1 MKRSYLITDGG
12 LYDQKGFLQSR
23 KLFLL
28 TDLININQIL
38 SSNMKKG
45 ETVISFISLINIII
59 KRTIP
64 QYIIPLYKLKTTVI
78 Q

>member
-45 ETVISFISLINIII
+45 ETVISFIFLINITI

-64 QYIIPLYKLKTTVI
+64 QYILPQYKL
-78 Q
+78 

>member
-1 MKRSYLITDGG
+1 MKRSCLITDGG

-45 ETVISFISLINIII
+45 ETIISFISLINIII
-59 KRTIP
+59 NRTIP
-64 QYIIPLYKLKTTVI
+64 QHIIPLYKL
-78 Q
+78 